1 MYVEESPISF
11 AYAVLSVCLLGFVA
25 EICAIYE
32 GRKVAKLTEPQAYKV
47 KTSEMFEK
55 SSEVR
60 LSGLSLWKLC
70 EKSLSLQIS
79 AMLLNAKHANISI
92 KQVK

>member
-25 EICAIYE
+25 EICVIYE

-60 LSGLSLWKLC
+60 LSGVSLW
-70 EKSLSLQIS
+70 
-79 AMLLNAKHANISI
+79 
-92 KQVK
+92 

>member
-1 MYVEESPISF
+1 MNFFFSFRIFTKGTLIGPTVTGMYVEESPISF

-25 EICAIYE
+25 EVCVIYE
-32 GRKVAKLTEPQAYKV
+32 GRKVSKLTEPQVYEV

-60 LSGLSLWKLC
+60 LSGVSL
-70 EKSLSLQIS
+70 
-79 AMLLNAKHANISI
+79 
-92 KQVK
+92 